1 MQSIL
6 SQYPDYIISK
16 AARIKLLAFDVDGVL
31 TDGGIIYDNNGLE
44 FKKFHVRD
52 GQIIAILRNMGFKLC
67 AITGRDSKVVKHRCE
82 ELKFDYHYHGV
93 QDKLG
98 VLDVIRKKLQLNFHE
113 IAYIGDDL
121 PDIKPISI
129 SGLGVTPAD
138 APEYVKAQ
146 ADLVTAA
153 KGGEGVL
160 REVADLILAS
170 QDMMDQI
177 LRDNYYLNE
186 NLYG

>member
-1 MQSIL
+1 MDS
-6 SQYPDYIISK
+6 IISLYPEYILAK
-16 AARIKLLAFDVDGVL
+16 AAQIKLIAFDVDGVL
-31 TDGGIIYDNNGLE
+31 TDGGIIYDDNHLE
-44 FKKFHVRD
+44 YKKFHVRD
-52 GQIIAILRNMGFKLC
+52 GQMMVVLRNLGFRLC
-67 AITGRDSKVVKHRCE
+67 AITGRESRVVKDRME
-82 ELKFDYHYHGV
+82 ELKVDFHYHGV

-98 VLDVIRKKLQLNFHE
+98 VLDVVRKKHKLHYHE
-113 IAYIGDDL
+113 IAYLGDDL

-138 APEYVKAQ
+138 APVYVKAQ

-170 QDMMDQI
+170 QGLLDK
-177 LRDNYYLNE
+177 LLFEKYYLNE
-186 NLYG
+186 NIH

>member
-1 MQSIL
+1 MESIL
-6 SQYPDYIISK
+6 SLYPDYIIQQASQ
-16 AARIKLLAFDVDGVL
+16 IKLIAFDVDGVL
-31 TDGGIIYDNNGLE
+31 TDGGIIYDNRHME
-44 FKKFHVRD
+44 YKKFHVRD
-52 GQIIAILRNMGFKLC
+52 GQIMGILKLLGFRLC
-67 AITGRDSKVVKHRCE
+67 AITGRESEVVKYRME
-82 ELKFDYHYHGV
+82 ELKVDYHYHGV

-98 VLDVIRKKLQLNFHE
+98 VLDVVRKKNKLHFHE

-138 APEYVKAQ
+138 APLYVKAQ

-160 REVADLILAS
+160 REVADLILAA
-170 QDMMDQI
+170 QN
-177 LRDNYYLNE
+177 LLEKLLYEKYYLNE
-186 NLYG
+186 NIQ